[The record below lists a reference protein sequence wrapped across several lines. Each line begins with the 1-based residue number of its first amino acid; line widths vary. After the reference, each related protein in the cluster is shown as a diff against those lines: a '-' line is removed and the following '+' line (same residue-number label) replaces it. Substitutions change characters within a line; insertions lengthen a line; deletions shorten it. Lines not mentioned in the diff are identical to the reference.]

1 MNILYCGDKNT
12 ADGLLLSVLSLLRT
26 VREELHI
33 YILTLRYGQ
42 GDILCQPL
50 TGEFAA
56 WLSELVRERNGGEVR
71 LFNIEREFAAFP
83 PTANLETRF
92 TPCCML
98 RLYADLLPL
107 PDRILYLD
115 YDVVCRRDFSE
126 LYNAPLEGVEVAGV
140 LDYYGRWFF
149 RRRLFRFDY
158 LNSGVLLLNLPEIR
172 RTRLF
177 ERCRERCRD
186 VRMFLPDQ
194 SAINKLANEKLFFPR
209 KYNDQRR
216 LHDDTV
222 LQHFSTTFRL
232 FPYLHTV
239 TVKPWD
245 TERLHSV
252 LGIYEYDGLL
262 AEFRRLRDLCPG
274 RQENIQEK
282 FK

>member
-1 MNILYCGDKNT
+1 MNILYCGDRNT
-12 ADGLLLSVLSLLRT
+12 AEGLLLSILSLLQT
-26 VREELHI
+26 VREKLNI
-33 YILTLRYGQ
+33 YILTLRYEQ
-42 GDILCQPL
+42 DNRLCEPL
-50 TGEFAA
+50 TEEFSAY
-56 WLSELVRERNGGEVR
+56 LSELVRKRNGGEVR
-71 LFNIEREFAAFP
+71 LFNIEREFCAFP

-126 LYNAPLEGVEVAGV
+126 FYKAPLKCVEVAGV

-149 RRRLFRFDY
+149 RRRLFKLDY

-172 RTRLF
+172 KTRLF
-177 ERCRERCRD
+177 ERCRERCRN

-194 SAINKLANEKLFFPR
+194 SAINKLACEKLIFPR

-232 FPYLHTV
+232 FPYFHTV
-239 TVKPWD
+239 SVKPWD
-245 TERLHSV
+245 IERLHGV
-252 LGIYEYDGLL
+252 LGIHEYDGLL
-262 AEFRRLRDLCPG
+262 EEFQQLRNVCPG
-274 RQENIQEK
+274 LQEVL
-282 FK
+282 